1 MKTHDLWAA
10 LSAQSFPYLHEL
22 IPADRDGFVLLDV
35 YLRDYLEE
43 WCVSGGQ
50 LSVQS
55 IALLKDC
62 TWAITRRFRL
72 LDGEGSGWAI
82 QETGQA
88 GLARRRYGAGI

>member
-1 MKTHDLWAA
+1 M
-10 LSAQSFPYLHEL
+10 
-22 IPADRDGFVLLDV
+22 LLDV

-62 TWAITRRFRL
+62 TRAITRRFRL
-72 LDGEGSGWAI
+72 LDGEGSGTDGAI

-88 GLARRRYGAGI
+88 SLARRRYGAGI